1 VDGPWKVNCRRTK
14 PGDSGSANGE
24 FSQMAEAVEF
34 AESWLGPG
42 WTATI
47 TNPQGVQVE
56 LVKGKRPEFPGRSG
70 KGKGGGATR

>member
-1 VDGPWKVNCRRTK
+1 MGGPWKVNCRGTK

-24 FSQMAEAVEF
+24 FSRMDDAVEF

-47 TNPQGVQVE
+47 TDPRGVQVE
-56 LVKGKRPEFPGRSG
+56 LVMGKRPKFPARPGEGR
-70 KGKGGGATR
+70 KGGTTG